1 MGKKYKYLIGDWV
14 TFKRHYKV
22 SSSDNQRYAYEIGM
36 SKPILGQICGAVVRY
51 IGKIKTEEYD
61 YHNQYAVLVPEKS
74 LILYQIK
81 TGMINIAY
89 EVKEEDIKPAT
100 ALDLFEAGIEK
111 LPWKETCLSKSMR
124 NLMSE
129 YAADRTRNEKG
140 HFL

>member
-1 MGKKYKYLIGDWV
+1 MGKKYKYSIGDWV

-36 SKPILGQICGAVVRY
+36 SKPILGQICGAIVRY
-51 IGKIKTEEYD
+51 VGKIVTEQWD
-61 YHNQYAVLVPEKS
+61 YHNEYGKLITEKS
-74 LILYQIK
+74 IILYQIK

-89 EVKEEDIKPAT
+89 EAKEEDIEPAT
-100 ALDLFEAGIEK
+100 VYDKYEAGIEK

-129 YAADRTRNEKG
+129 YAADRIRNEKG